1 MFKQH
6 STPEKYSWV
15 KPDQLFVENQR
26 SVQTLRDINGKPI
39 HIKGSRSLQDNGLH
53 TLEKGVLL

>member
-39 HIKGSRSLQDNGLH
+39 HRKGSRSLETMGSIP
-53 TLEKGVLL
+53 